1 MLASSE
7 QSHCYNP
14 LATASGSVPCGE
26 NRCILRGKSLPSLLV
41 PLFSVLLV
49 LSVSLTSPAQ
59 TVRPSP
65 SPTPTVEP
73 KAEDQVKVF
82 TEEVRLPVN
91 ATDTYGHYD
100 PTLEVDDVLV
110 LEDGVPQQIK
120 SVRHIPANV
129 LLILDTG
136 GDSNGLSGLSK
147 KTSTTRDIALRVI
160 SRLREGDR
168 IAVLQSSGKA
178 ELLQPWTSDADKIAR
193 VVKCKLFAGK
203 RSRILETIVQ
213 AAQLLAEQ
221 PEGTRHVILITDGV
235 ESPGGK
241 ATVDE
246 AIKQLVGSRATVH
259 IISYTEFVRQ
269 TYDTQPSNT
278 RSGCSDPKAAY
289 NPPPPQVVTRSPSGG
304 GGIRFDP
311 AMKKVRKAYE
321 AETRISEKWLKDLAA
336 ETGGRIFLPV
346 SSEEMIAK
354 GDEVSRDIGAEYVV
368 TYRPTRPLAE
378 AEAGEYRKV
387 QVASRR
393 VGLYLRS
400 RRGYVVPK

>member
-1 MLASSE
+1 M
-7 QSHCYNP
+7 Q
-14 LATASGSVPCGE
+14 
-26 NRCILRGKSLPSLLV
+26 RSLV
-41 PLFSVLLV
+41 VIFSVV
-49 LSVSLTSPAQ
+49 LILFVSMHSSAQ
-59 TVRPSP
+59 SSKPKL
-65 SPTPTVEP
+65 SPTPPVEP
-73 KAEDQVKVF
+73 KPEDQVRVF

-147 KTSTTRDIALRVI
+147 KTSTTRDVALRVV

-168 IAVLQSSGKA
+168 IAVLQSSNQA
-178 ELLQPWTSDADKIAR
+178 ELIQPWTDDVDKIVR
-193 VVKCKLFAGK
+193 VLKWQLFATK
-203 RSRILETIVQ
+203 RSRIFETMTK
-213 AAQLLAEQ
+213 AAQVLADQ
-221 PEGTRHVILITDGV
+221 PEGSRHVILITDGV

-241 ATVDE
+241 VAVDE
-246 AIKQLVGSRATVH
+246 AIKQIVAARATVH
-259 IISYTEFVRQ
+259 IISYTKFVRQ
-269 TYDTQPSNT
+269 ANDKQPPNVTAGVRPVS
-278 RSGCSDPKAAY
+278 SDPIAA
-289 NPPPPQVVTRSPSGG
+289 NDPTLPPGVTRSPSFGVS
-304 GGIRFDP
+304 IRFDP
-311 AMKKVRKAYE
+311 AMKRVRKAYE
-321 AETRISEKWLKDLAA
+321 AETRKSEKWLTDLAA

-346 SSEEMIAK
+346 STEEMIAK
-354 GDEVSRDIGAEYVV
+354 GEEVARDIGAEYVV

-378 AEAGEYRKV
+378 AKPGEYRKV
-387 QVASRR
+387 EVASRR